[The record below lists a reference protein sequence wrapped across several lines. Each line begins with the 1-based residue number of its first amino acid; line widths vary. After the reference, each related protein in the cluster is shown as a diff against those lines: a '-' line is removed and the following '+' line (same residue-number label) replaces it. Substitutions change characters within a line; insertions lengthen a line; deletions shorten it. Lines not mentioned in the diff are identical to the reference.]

1 MRGIGTTRLADWL
14 DRPDPFDAVTAFLHD
29 RGLTSSAR
37 VMLAIVSASSMLAP
51 LALVVPTYHDVT
63 LVFAGI
69 IALVGCC
76 LSCVMTWFWLTHWP
90 TRRQSL
96 VTVSLCTACI
106 VGWSVGQPSAA
117 LAALTCAAM
126 PITSGYI
133 AFFHSNRALLLNMV
147 AGLAASGCAVYRLA
161 HEVNTETAIAA
172 VWLLSMLNTLTP
184 ITVRGTSR
192 AMSVYANRSD
202 TDPLTGLLNRRGFL
216 DAVER
221 RLINDPA
228 NGAEYVVAIMVDLD
242 DFKRIN
248 DTLGHAEGDRVL
260 LHVADILREHAPPAS
275 AICRAG
281 GEEFLLAAMSW
292 TADATVIAAPL
303 CEAITSRLGDVSASI
318 GVAAAARRDVQA
330 APAPADVIIDLV
342 SAADLAMYEAKRSGG
357 NRVVVGT
364 PR

>member
-1 MRGIGTTRLADWL
+1 MRSICTAGVADWL
-14 DRPDPFDAVTAFLHD
+14 DQPDPFDAVTAFLHN
-29 RGLTSSAR
+29 RGLTHSAR
-37 VMLAIVSASSMLAP
+37 VMLAIVSASSILAP
-51 LALVVPTYHDVT
+51 LAMVVPTYREVT
-63 LVFAGI
+63 LLFAVI
-69 IALVGCC
+69 IALIGCC

-96 VTVSLCTACI
+96 ITVSLCTACA
-106 VGWSVGQPSAA
+106 VAWSVVQPSAA
-117 LAALTCAAM
+117 LAALTCAAV

-161 HEVNTETAIAA
+161 HEVNIETAIAA
-172 VWLLSMLNTLTP
+172 VWLLGMLNTLTP
-184 ITVRGTSR
+184 ITIRGTSK
-192 AMSVYANRSD
+192 AMSVYASRSD
-202 TDPLTGLLNRRGFL
+202 TDALTGLLNRRGFL
-216 DAVER
+216 DTVER
-221 RLINDPA
+221 HLVSAPDDGP
-228 NGAEYVVAIMVDLD
+228 EYVVAIMVDLD

-260 LHVADILREHAPPAS
+260 LHVADILREHAPPTS

-292 TADATVIAAPL
+292 TADPCVLAAPL

-318 GVAAAARRDVQA
+318 GVAAAARRDVQS
-330 APAPADVIIDLV
+330 APAPAEAVLELV